1 MFREMAGTRQIFD
14 LDIDMVQT
22 SCGSG
27 VPIMRFERQRG
38 EEELVPFYAKMGPD
52 GVEAYWRRKN
62 SESIDGKPTGI
73 LP

>member
-1 MFREMAGTRQIFD
+1 
-14 LDIDMVQT
+14 
-22 SCGSG
+22 
-27 VPIMRFERQRG
+27 
-38 EEELVPFYAKMGPD
+38 LVPFYAKMGPD